1 MGGSADEHVDD
12 AWDELEVIDEVAELR
27 KRRVVGWVPRQRPP
41 AYLSEP
47 DRELYEMQLDRYAVR
62 LAEQQARLDAY
73 ADQLAA
79 AHHDG
84 LTGTWL
90 RHAGQQLLTEE
101 LQRAARNGTPLCIA
115 FVDVDGLK
123 ARNDSDGHAAGDR
136 VLVAVARALQD
147 GLRSY
152 DTVVRWGGDEFLC
165 VLPGAREDEAV
176 RRIAQAREVL
186 ARGPDRVRISA
197 GIEERR
203 DGETVESLVGRA
215 DAALYESRGR
225 HLRDG

>member
-1 MGGSADEHVDD
+1 MSETAEEGIHELFDD
-12 AWDELEVIDEVAELR
+12 AVDEVAELR
-27 KRRVVGWVPRQRPP
+27 KRRALAWVPQQRPVAP
-41 AYLSEP
+41 LSEP
-47 DRELYEMQLDRYAVR
+47 DREMYEMQLDAYAVR
-62 LAEQQARLDAY
+62 LEQQQARLDAY
-73 ADQLAA
+73 AEQLTA

-90 RHAGQQLLTEE
+90 RHAGQQLLAEE
-101 LQRAARNGTPLCIA
+101 LQRAARNGTPLSIA

-123 ARNDSDGHAAGDR
+123 ALNDRDGHAAGDR
-136 VLVAVARALQD
+136 ALVAVARALQD

-165 VLPGAREDEAV
+165 VLPGVREEEAV
-176 RRIAQAREVL
+176 RRIGQAREVL
-186 ARGPDRVRISA
+186 ARGPDAISISA

-203 DGETVESLVGRA
+203 DGETVEALVGRA

-225 HLRDG
+225 HLRT